1 MKSNIKAFVTT
12 LAALSWLFGAGITHA
27 EIDIDLDVSLGS
39 EIGDNVS
46 SDEIMPFWGQVELG
60 YELGAVTPYAVY
72 GHTSSADINGGVE
85 YAGEFYGIGTEVL
98 IDQFFVSA
106 QLVKYADN
114 TIESEGVEVQ
124 MYEVGVNSEIKGVP
138 LRFAAFY
145 ENATSG
151 YLERMGL
158 KLGYEF
164 DLR

>member
-1 MKSNIKAFVTT
+1 MKTIKLFCATA
-12 LAALSWLFGAGITHA
+12 LAMAWLFGSSLALA

-46 SDEIMPFWGQVELG
+46 SDEIIPFWGQVELG

-124 MYEVGVNSEIKGVP
+124 MYEVGINSEVKGVP

-164 DLR
+164 DLK